1 MSSPLLLAEE
11 LFLLAHD
18 DESGKSDNTMGLTN
32 GLAGALLLDLAA
44 DERLTASG
52 KDLTAVGSAPAHR
65 LLAAAHAE
73 IADSAKS
80 RTASYWVGR
89 LPAALKPLDQQV
101 GRSLAV
107 VTAVIVPPVVTSS

>member
-1 MSSPLLLAEE
+1 
-11 LFLLAHD
+11 
-18 DESGKSDNTMGLTN
+18 MGLTN

-52 KDLTAVGSAPAHR
+52 KDLTAVGSAPAHP

-73 IADSAKS
+73 IAASAKS
-80 RTASYWVGR
+80 HAASHWVGR
-89 LPAALKPLDQQV
+89 LPAALKPLDLV